1 MGVMLNWLGRICA
14 AAVVFTGTGVS
25 WAGGLNVFEGD
36 LTRLAQ
42 ARLTAIAA
50 ADVVVEAVRAQNKVT
65 ASYNQARI
73 EELDATWRHEVANGA
88 RALVDEILDR
98 PVSRYLAQTQEASD
112 GLFTE
117 IIVMDGKGLN
127 VGLSQA
133 TSDYWQGDE
142 DKWRM
147 TVPVGPQA
155 LHIGPLEED
164 ESTQTV
170 QSQVSIPVVDPQT
183 GAVIGALTVG
193 VDVEEI

>member
-1 MGVMLNWLGRICA
+1 M
-14 AAVVFTGTGVS
+14 S
-25 WAGGLNVFEGD
+25 WAAGLNVFEED
-36 LTRLAQ
+36 LTRLAH
-42 ARLTAIAA
+42 ARLQAIAA

-65 ASYNQARI
+65 ASYERTRI
-73 EELDATWRHEVANGA
+73 KELDTSWRSEVASGPG
-88 RALVDEILDR
+88 ALVAEILDR
-98 PVSRYLAQTQEASD
+98 PVSRYLAQMQEASE

-117 IIVMDGKGLN
+117 IILMDGRGLN
-127 VGLSQA
+127 VGLSQM

-142 DKWRM
+142 DKWQM

>member
-1 MGVMLNWLGRICA
+1 MLNWLGRICA
-14 AAVVFTGTGVS
+14 AAVVFTVTGVS
-25 WAGGLNVFEGD
+25 WAAGLNVFEED

-50 ADVVVEAVRAQNKVT
+50 ADVVIEAVRAQNKVT

-73 EELDATWRHEVANGA
+73 EELEATWRNEAETGA

-98 PVSRYLAQTQEASD
+98 PVSRYLVQMQEASD

-147 TVPVGPQA
+147 TVPVGPEA
-155 LHIGPLEED
+155 LHIGPLVED

>member
-1 MGVMLNWLGRICA
+1 MLNWLGRICA
-14 AAVVFTGTGVS
+14 AAVVFTVTGVS
-25 WAGGLNVFEGD
+25 WAAGLNVFEED

-50 ADVVVEAVRAQNKVT
+50 ADVVIEAVRAQNKVT

-73 EELDATWRHEVANGA
+73 EELEATWRNEAETGV

-98 PVSRYLAQTQEASD
+98 PVSRYLVQMQEASD

-147 TVPVGPQA
+147 TVPVGPEA
-155 LHIGPLEED
+155 LHIGPLVED